1 MADQLI
7 IQIELLNADPALPD
21 PASVSAFADDIVA
34 DLRAQGIDLQPSYT
48 GAMGGD
54 VYELVRQL
62 AEGAAANKE
71 LVLALITGVAAPIA
85 GALAERLKQHAAKT
99 PAAASPPPV
108 IVIVEDAQADVSEP
122 DIAPDELL
130 RRLLAAD
137 PGLAQRVSSST
148 RPIVRAGV
156 SGRVRRR

>member
-1 MADQLI
+1 MADQLT
-7 IQIELLNADPALPD
+7 IQIELLNADPAQPD
-21 PASVSAFADDIVA
+21 PASLSAFAGDALA
-34 DLRAQGIDLQPSYT
+34 DLRAQGIELQPSYT

-71 LVLALITGVAAPIA
+71 VVLALITSVAAPIA
-85 GALAERLKQHAAKT
+85 GALAERLKQQAAKA
-99 PAAASPPPV
+99 PAASPPPSV
-108 IVIVEDAQADVSEP
+108 VVLVEGAQANVSEP

-137 PGLAQRVSSST
+137 PGLAQNVSSST
-148 RPIVRAGV
+148 RPIVRASV
-156 SGRVRRR
+156 PGRARRR